1 MFLLSFIFVKACGRL
16 SRRESLHVFTL
27 FVYICIAVGDSLF
40 KRGRVMV
47 PLIRLT
53 PLHCFVL
60 PTRTCISIGKWRE
73 WRRFF
78 YILWVRVRADCS
90 LCLYWW
96 NCWASLFKLSFRS
109 EDFKSNEERRATIKV
124 LLRYSYVQLSFFS
137 CYFDI
142 FFRALYPRNR
152 IVIWVMSSS
161 VTHCWLQSYKPYA
174 IVMTVEYQIMISR
187 ALMTMNLDV
196 QSVNII
202 SPLSLSSGHGEVY
215 AIQDYI
221 CMC

>member
-73 WRRFF
+73 WRKFFIFCELGWELIVRFV
-78 YILWVRVRADCS
+78 YIGGIVEHH
-90 LCLYWW
+90 CL
-96 NCWASLFKLSFRS
+96 NFHFVAKISSQMQ
-109 EDFKSNEERRATIKV
+109 NEE
-124 LLRYSYVQLSFFS
+124 Q
-137 CYFDI
+137 
-142 FFRALYPRNR
+142 
-152 IVIWVMSSS
+152 
-161 VTHCWLQSYKPYA
+161 QSKYCSG
-174 IVMTVEYQIMISR
+174 IVMCNWVF
-187 ALMTMNLDV
+187 
-196 QSVNII
+196 
-202 SPLSLSSGHGEVY
+202 SLVILIFSLGP
-215 AIQDYI
+215 YI
-221 CMC
+221 PEIEL